1 MSSKLEAYEAAYER
15 LTLEKTA
22 EAYAEAYGT
31 EDGYLPEAY
40 LGAFIALEKEAHVEN
55 MVNTFAPETGY
66 IPAKY
71 VSALEKEAS
80 RLQAAR
86 EAVQNAT
93 KAFGGKMKDTARS
106 MMSKVNPES
115 IKAMP
120 GFGPKI
126 PGTNSHKAFKV
137 LKENAPLKD
146 QARYYGAKALG
157 TMANNP
163 GTTAAVGLGAGT
175 LGTGYVAN
183 RMMGGGN
190 E

>member
-1 MSSKLEAYEAAYER
+1 MSSKLEAYEVAYER

-40 LGAFIALEKEAHVEN
+40 LNAYMELEKEAHVEN

-71 VSALEKEAS
+71 VSALEKEAG
-80 RLQAAR
+80 LQA
-86 EAVQNAT
+86 
-93 KAFGGKMKDTARS
+93 FGNMMKNTARG
-106 MMSKVNPES
+106 MMSKVSPNAVRMDS
-115 IKAMP
+115 KVLA
-120 GFGPKI
+120 GAQGPVR
-126 PGTNSHKAFKV
+126 PFKV
-137 LKENAPLKD
+137 LNENATLGD
-146 QARYYGAKALG
+146 AARFYGAKALG

-163 GTTAAVGLGAGT
+163 GATAAGLGLGAAGA
-175 LGTGYVAN
+175 GYGGY

-190 E
+190 K